1 MPLYIKDDRID
12 ELARRYQTA
21 IKATS
26 KTEAVKKALQRAL
39 AEQNAQLSL
48 ADMVAD
54 FARALRV
61 KGEVEAG
68 LPADKQFR
76 DSLYD

>member
-12 ELARRYQTA
+12 ELARRYQAA

-39 AEQNAQLSL
+39 NEQNAQLSL
-48 ADMVAD
+48 ADIVSD
-54 FARALRV
+54 FARELRR
-61 KGEVEAG
+61 KGNVEKW

>member
-12 ELARRYQTA
+12 ELARRYQAA

-39 AEQNAQLSL
+39 DEQNAQLSL
-48 ADMVAD
+48 PDIVSN
-54 FARALRV
+54 FAQELRR
-61 KGEVEAG
+61 KGNLEEG